1 MSFDLYFQPVMQ
13 GKPLAI
19 SRTELRSLFPVIE
32 NESESDYW
40 KIAYDSLNVCHI
52 GVTPS
57 TSAGDLL
64 SSFYVERPCG
74 DPRFWEAL
82 FQVLS
87 RGPIVLYFPG
97 GPPIVANDEVLAALP
112 KDASDSLGEARRVR
126 SAAEICRIIRE
137 H

>member
-1 MSFDLYFQPVMQ
+1 MSFDLYFQPVTQ

-19 SRTELRSLFPVIE
+19 SRSQLRSLFPIVE
-32 NESESDYW
+32 NESVPDYW
-40 KIAYDSLNVCHI
+40 KIRYDSLNVSHI
-52 GVTPS
+52 GVEPS
-57 TSAGDLL
+57 APASELL

-82 FQVLS
+82 FQVLN

-97 GPPIVANDEVLAALP
+97 GPPIVASDEFLAAMP
-112 KDASDSLGEARRVR
+112 KDVLGSLGEARRVQ
-126 SAAEICRIIRE
+126 SAPEILKIIRE